1 MSNKTEKCCKK
12 TKIGG
17 QALIEGIMMKG
28 VSKGAMAVR
37 LKEGGID
44 VEEWDLPKPKWYNKA
59 PFIRGSIN
67 FVTSMSE
74 GYRLMMKSA
83 EKSGML
89 DEEEGEEPTKF
100 EKWLDEKLGDKL
112 TGVIMAIAMVI
123 GVAMAVFLFAFVPTA
138 LFDWIETLMPMVQLD
153 VDPAILKTLLPACVS
168 TEGAVIT
175 APLDISMWQAV
186 FEGVMRMIIFVA
198 YMAVVSRMKDIRRTY
213 EYHGAE
219 HKTIAC
225 YEAGEELIVDN
236 VKKHTR
242 FHPRCGTSFIILSL
256 LVSIL
261 VYTVV
266 PIQPQ
271 EWFGITNGAIA
282 ALARVAI
289 KLLLLPLVVGIAYE
303 LIRIAG
309 RHTNIFT
316 RIMSAPGL
324 WMQRLTTCEPDDKQ
338 IEIAIAAIKPVL
350 PREGENDEW

>member
-1 MSNKTEKCCKK
+1 MSNKKENCCKM

-28 VSKGAMAVR
+28 VSKAAMAVR
-37 LKEGGID
+37 MKDGSID
-44 VEEWDLPKPKWYNKA
+44 VEEWDLKPNKWYNKA

-67 FVTSMSE
+67 FISSMTE
-74 GYRLMMKSA
+74 GYKYMMKAA

-89 DEEEGEEPTKF
+89 DDDGEEEPTKF

-123 GVAMAVFLFAFVPTA
+123 GVAFAVFMFAFLPS
-138 LFDWIETLMPMVQLD
+138 LIYDLIETV
-153 VDPAILKTLLPACVS
+153 VEA
-168 TEGAVIT
+168 
-175 APLDISMWQAV
+175 DISVWQST
-186 FEGVMRMIIFVA
+186 FEGILRMILFVA
-198 YMAVVSRMKDIRRTY
+198 YMAVVARMKDIRRTY

-225 YEAGEELIVDN
+225 YEAGEELTVEN

-261 VYTVV
+261 VYTII
-266 PIQPQ
+266 PIQPA
-271 EWFGITNGAIA
+271 EWWNIDNTLLAT
-282 ALARVAI
+282 LARVAI
-289 KLLLLPLVVGIAYE
+289 KLLLLPVVVGIAYE

-309 RHTNIFT
+309 RHNNIFT

-324 WMQRLTTCEPDDKQ
+324 WMQRLTTNEPDDKQ
-338 IEIAIAAIKPVL
+338 IEIAIAAMKPVL
-350 PREGENDEW
+350 PKEGEDDRW